1 MNARIRHLRENV
13 HIVCLVAML
22 GTSPWGHAAD
32 GAWEQAGYS
41 AGGLFPVIVADP
53 GIDITGGC
61 AAAPHELPQPY
72 DLPGDLLL
80 LAVLGSGLV
89 AAGRQRR
96 WTE

>member
-53 GIDITGGC
+53 GIDILTVEASGPIMVQTC
-61 AAAPHELPQPY
+61 SRRPQGRSY
-72 DLPGDLLL
+72 GKCRLVHASD
-80 LAVLGSGLV
+80 VGL
-89 AAGRQRR
+89 
-96 WTE
+96 